1 MPVDTVG
8 YRGNK
13 FYFTPSD

>member
-13 FYFTPSD
+13 FCFTPSD